1 MKVGEYRAM
10 TSEELLDRVDTLQKD
25 LFNLRLRN
33 VTRELEDTSKVHSA
47 RREIAV
53 AKTILRERRIIV

>member
-33 VTRELEDTSKVHSA
+33 VTRELEDTSKVRAA

-53 AKTILRERRIIV
+53 AKTILRERRIVV